1 MQIVG
6 EIIGLVLWLFIIT
19 LFVRF
24 VVDWVQVF
32 ARDWT
37 PKGPILVALEVVYS
51 ITDPP
56 IRAVRR
62 VLPPIRLGGMGLD
75 LSPLIVLV
83 IAILLQRLNGAL
95 FL

>member
-1 MQIVG
+1 MQIIG
-6 EIIGLVLWLFIIT
+6 SIIGLVLWLFIIT

-51 ITDPP
+51 VTDPP
-56 IRAVRR
+56 IKAVRR

-83 IAILLQRLNGAL
+83 IAILLQRLNTAIL
-95 FL
+95 L